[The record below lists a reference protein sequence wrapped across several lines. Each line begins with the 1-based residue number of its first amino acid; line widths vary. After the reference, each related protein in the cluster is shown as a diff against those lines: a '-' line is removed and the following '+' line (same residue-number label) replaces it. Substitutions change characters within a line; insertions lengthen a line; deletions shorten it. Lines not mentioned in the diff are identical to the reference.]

1 MALLSRLFGP
11 SREEIWR
18 ELCQQI
24 GADFVDGG
32 FWKGDKVEVRHG
44 EWTITLD
51 TYTVHAGHSHVV
63 HTRMRAPFV
72 NRDGFRFT
80 VYRKGLF
87 SDLGKALGMQD
98 IEVGHSLHFDEDFII
113 KGNHEET
120 VRTLFANEEIRRLI
134 AEQPKI
140 KLEIVDDEGTFRH
153 RFPEGVDELRF
164 DVIGVIKDVA
174 RLKSLYDLF
183 AEVLD
188 ELHRLGSAA
197 PEDPGVAL

>member
-11 SREEIWR
+11 SREEVWR

-32 FWKGDKVEVRHG
+32 FWKGDKVEVHHK

-51 TYTVHAGHSHVV
+51 TYTVHAGHTHVV
-63 HTRMRAPFV
+63 YTRIRAPFV

-80 VYRKGLF
+80 VYRKSLF
-87 SDLGKALGMQD
+87 SGLGKALGMQD

-113 KGNHEET
+113 QGNDEGR
-120 VRTLFANEEIRRLI
+120 VKAFFANDEIRRLI
-134 AEQPKI
+134 AEQPKV
-140 KLEIVDDEGTFRH
+140 KLEIVDDDGTFGR
-153 RFPEGVDELRF
+153 RFPEGVDQLRF
-164 DVIGVIKDVA
+164 EAIGEIKDVE

-183 AEVLD
+183 AETLD

-197 PEDPGVAL
+197 PQDPGVAL

>member
-11 SREEIWR
+11 SREEVWR

-32 FWKGDKVEVRHG
+32 FWKGDKVEVHHK

-51 TYTVHAGHSHVV
+51 TYTVHAGHTHVV
-63 HTRMRAPFV
+63 YTRIRAPFV

-80 VYRKGLF
+80 VYRKSLF
-87 SDLGKALGMQD
+87 SGLGKALGMQD

-113 KGNHEET
+113 QGNDEGR
-120 VRTLFANEEIRRLI
+120 VKAFFANDEIRRLI
-134 AEQPKI
+134 TEQPKV
-140 KLEIVDDEGTFRH
+140 KLEIVDDDGTFGR
-153 RFPEGVDELRF
+153 RFPEGVDQLRF
-164 DVIGVIKDVA
+164 EAIGVIKDVE

-183 AEVLD
+183 AETLD

-197 PEDPGVAL
+197 PQDPGVAL

>member
-11 SREEIWR
+11 SREEVWR

-32 FWKGDKVEVRHG
+32 FWKGDKVEVHHK

-51 TYTVHAGHSHVV
+51 TYTVHAGHTHVV
-63 HTRMRAPFV
+63 YTRIRAPFV

-80 VYRKGLF
+80 VYRKSLF
-87 SDLGKALGMQD
+87 SGLGKALGMQD

-113 KGNHEET
+113 KGNDDAR
-120 VRTLFANEEIRRLI
+120 VKAFFANDEIRRLI
-134 AEQPKI
+134 AEQPKV
-140 KLEIVDDEGTFRH
+140 KLEIVDDDGTFGR
-153 RFPEGVDELRF
+153 RFPEGVDQLRF
-164 DVIGVIKDVA
+164 EAIGVIKDVE

-183 AEVLD
+183 AETLD

-197 PEDPGVAL
+197 PQDPGVAL